1 MSKRACTTSNNTTD
15 KKQRT
20 FLPPTVFSQVL
31 AYCAPVNA
39 LHKQM
44 WSRIQPVTGFIND
57 DPTEQHD
64 GFDEPVLR
72 YVRDTQTGCTG
83 KKIITENSSAHANY
97 RNCFECAQPV
107 LNTDKKYYF
116 DCDDWTI
123 EPGHNVPCEIGGHN
137 VIRCSNCV
145 CVCGEDIYDLDFIL
159 PPILR

>member
-1 MSKRACTTSNNTTD
+1 MSKRACTTSNTPT
-15 KKQRT
+15 KKSCTLKRSYA
-20 FLPPTVFSQVL
+20 F
-31 AYCAPVNA
+31 YCPHGYEKHFD
-39 LHKQM
+39 LYKHEHQIL
-44 WSRIQPVTGFIND
+44 WSRIQPVTEFING
-57 DPTEQHD
+57 DPYEVRD

-145 CVCGEDIYDLDFIL
+145 CV
-159 PPILR
+159 LR